1 MTIKTNKHDKTYQE
15 QMPKSFFQ
23 KGCCNHYLYTV
34 YNTTSFFLTSLVI
47 LIKLNLIALLP
58 NLLFFCVQQ
67 TKHDP
72 LASNTPSHCLKH
84 FNFCCQLFPIKDFV
98 LMELNQKL
106 LTWVKTCHL

>member
-1 MTIKTNKHDKTYQE
+1 MTKHIKSKCLNLSSKKVAVIIVCIL
-15 QMPKSFFQ
+15 S
-23 KGCCNHYLYTV
+23 
-34 YNTTSFFLTSLVI
+34 TTQPVILTSLVI

-58 NLLFFCVQQ
+58 NLLLFFCVQQ

-72 LASNTPSHCLKH
+72 LASDTPNHCLKH
-84 FNFCCQLFPIKDFV
+84 LNFCCQLFSIKDFV

>member
-1 MTIKTNKHDKTYQE
+1 MTKYIKSKCLNLSSKKVAVI
-15 QMPKSFFQ
+15 MI
-23 KGCCNHYLYTV
+23 CLLYTTQPV
-34 YNTTSFFLTSLVI
+34 ILTSGVI

-58 NLLFFCVQQ
+58 NLFIFCVQQ

-72 LASNTPSHCLKH
+72 LASDTPSHCLKH
-84 FNFCCQLFPIKDFV
+84 LNFCCQLFSIKDFV

>member
-34 YNTTSFFLTSLVI
+34 YNTTSFFFTSLVI

-58 NLLFFCVQQ
+58 NLLFFV
-67 TKHDP
+67 
-72 LASNTPSHCLKH
+72 
-84 FNFCCQLFPIKDFV
+84 FNKPNMTHWQVIHRV
-98 LMELNQKL
+98 
-106 LTWVKTCHL
+106 TA